1 MSNRIELSKSLRW
14 TTIVCAL
21 IFRSTA
27 KSSVRWLYE
36 KCEEIDICGALG
48 MYHHVSEIHILFAFY
63 CVLFYGAYRFFMV
76 SRRQKAPPKA
86 APSEGFSRL
95 GSFFCCGVDIRNAL
109 KRENLRPLM
118 RAETIANLSCLL
130 SLRRCSQLPTSA

>member
-27 KSSVRWLYE
+27 KSSMRWLYE

-63 CVLFYGAYRFFMV
+63 CVLFYGAYRFFLWYLDG
-76 SRRQKAPPKA
+76 KKHPPKRHPLRVFPDWA
-86 APSEGFSRL
+86 H
-95 GSFFCCGVDIRNAL
+95 FFVVAWIFGTL
-109 KRENLRPLM
+109 
-118 RAETIANLSCLL
+118 
-130 SLRRCSQLPTSA
+130 